1 VINDAQLDPGKRA
14 ELIAFNIG
22 EQEFCVNTTSVR
34 EIRGWTP
41 TTALPHAP
49 DFVLGVVNLRGVVL
63 PIVDLAVR
71 LGFPSTQPTARHAI
85 IVVEAGDQVVGLLV
99 DGVSNIFTADEEQ
112 IQSTPE
118 IAADTARLYV
128 RGVIAM
134 DGRLIGVMDIA
145 NLLPA
150 PSKEP
155 VAA

>member
-1 VINDAQLDPGKRA
+1 VSEDANLGAGKGA

-22 EQEFCVNTTSVR
+22 EQEFCLGTTSVR

-85 IVVEAGDQVVGLLV
+85 IVVEAGDQVAGLLV
-99 DGVSNIFTADEEQ
+99 DGVSNIFTAEEEQ
-112 IQSTPE
+112 IQPTPE
-118 IAADTARLYV
+118 IAAEIARLYL

-134 DGRLIGVMDIA
+134 DGRLIGVINVA

-150 PSKEP
+150 PSKEL
-155 VAA
+155 AAA